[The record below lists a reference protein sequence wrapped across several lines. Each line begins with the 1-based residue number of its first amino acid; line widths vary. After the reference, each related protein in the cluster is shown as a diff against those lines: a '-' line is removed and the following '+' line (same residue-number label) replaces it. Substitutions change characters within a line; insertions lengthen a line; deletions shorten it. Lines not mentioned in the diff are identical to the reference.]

1 MLNTK
6 NAITILLIVL
16 GLTLFYLWYST
27 WHRNIS
33 TNSLNKQLVQ
43 ENVKHEKPSQTPTLT
58 NVNAKPTP
66 NNTKDST
73 TVDNS
78 SSASNAS
85 NQTSTVKSKPNHQN
99 TDINSTKVLS
109 NNVKT
114 TKIKKVQLVKKTA
127 NKSFT
132 RYRKPIKTP
141 TISKPIVKPPFIKK
155 PTVPYTAKSKRNS
168 SITLKLQKN
177 AQKPNKFIYLKN
189 GTYQAGAFKYFSD
202 AFSLSLELKAQGK
215 HTKII
220 HQNGLYKVIV
230 Y

>member
-33 TNSLNKQLVQ
+33 TNNLNKQLIQ
-43 ENVKHEKPSQTPTLT
+43 ENVKHEKPLQTPTLT
-58 NVNAKPTP
+58 PASAKPTP
-66 NNTKDST
+66 TNAQNAVN
-73 TVDNS
+73 VDNS
-78 SSASNAS
+78 NSASNTSAQMS
-85 NQTSTVKSKPNHQN
+85 NVKSKPNHQSAD
-99 TDINSTKVLS
+99 TNSKKAFT
-109 NNVKT
+109 NNIKT
-114 TKIKKVQLVKKTA
+114 TKIKKVQLVKRSA
-127 NKSFT
+127 NKNFT
-132 RYRKPIKTP
+132 RYRKP
-141 TISKPIVKPPFIKK
+141 TIPITSKPIVKQPFIRK
-155 PTVPYTAKSKRNS
+155 PTIPYPAKNKGNS

-202 AFSLSLELKAQGK
+202 ALSFSLELKAQGK
-215 HTKII
+215 RTKII
-220 HQNGLYKVIV
+220 HQDGLYKVIV